1 MIAVLMFYYAHMD
14 GVVFIVLLVI
24 FCDQLT
30 LRPPPPS
37 HLLSLLFYLHSRFSV
52 IYTTLS
58 KFSVKIIFKKFT
70 CLIEMYA
77 LR

>member
-30 LRPPPPS
+30 LRSPPPS